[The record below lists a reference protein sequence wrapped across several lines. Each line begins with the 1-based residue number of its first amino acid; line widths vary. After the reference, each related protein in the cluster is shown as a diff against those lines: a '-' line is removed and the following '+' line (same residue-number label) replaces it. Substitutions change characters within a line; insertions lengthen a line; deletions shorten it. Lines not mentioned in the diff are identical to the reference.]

1 MLVRGNDMYQ
11 EVSNPDLMTT
21 TVDKNSEQD
30 INLKSN
36 PDPVSWI
43 VPPGTI
49 FSWDEQRNK
58 KV

>member
-21 TVDKNSEQD
+21 TADKNSEQD
-30 INLKSN
+30 INLESN

-49 FSWDEQRNK
+49 FSWDERRNK

>member
-49 FSWDEQRNK
+49 FSWDEHRNK